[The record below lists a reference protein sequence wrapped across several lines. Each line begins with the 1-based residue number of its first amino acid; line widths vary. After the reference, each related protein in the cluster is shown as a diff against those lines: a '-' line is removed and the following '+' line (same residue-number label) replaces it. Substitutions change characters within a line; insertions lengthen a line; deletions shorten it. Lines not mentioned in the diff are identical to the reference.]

1 MRSLALASLLAIMP
15 AAAHA
20 QTAAQ
25 VREVMG
31 TPVHEQY
38 AIRPKV
44 TLGVTYAPDGEMKA
58 ASIHA
63 WDCTKRETVD
73 SPDAAGA
80 ACLTEAEAWALVRK
94 LIGGNDEVRTTGSSV
109 DEEGNGVR
117 MFEVGDVRISFSYNR
132 GKLRSISVG
141 MPRVPRV
148 PMTPPN

>member
-1 MRSLALASLLAIMP
+1 MRSLALASLLALMP

-20 QTAAQ
+20 QNAAH

-31 TPVHEQY
+31 TPAHEQY
-38 AIRPKV
+38 AIRPNV

-58 ASIHA
+58 ASILA

-80 ACLTEAEAWALVRK
+80 ACLSEEEAWALVRK
-94 LIGGNDEVRTTGSSV
+94 LIGSNDDIRPTESYV
-109 DEEGNGVR
+109 DEDRNGVR

-141 MPRVPRV
+141 MPRIPRV